1 MKRSI
6 IHALRTVGV
15 AVVVPFGGLLALLTL
30 MVGIGLVERQPAH
43 AFESVV
49 VSQALLVNAT
59 TGSAVVGRLAP
70 QQCRAGVV
78 YVNWGAGTGAG
89 SVIVESAN
97 ASTYAGTWFPVA
109 TVAWSAASKTDLV
122 ALTGVHGAIRTR
134 ISVTVTGGTVST
146 YFLCN

>member
-1 MKRSI
+1 MKRQGI
-6 IHALRTVGV
+6 TAVAFVGLFV
-15 AVVVPFGGLLALLTL
+15 LAGLLL
-30 MVGIGLVERQPAH
+30 QPQPH
-43 AFESVV
+43 AFETVV

-59 TGSAVVGRLAP
+59 TGSAVVGRSAP

-89 SVIVESAN
+89 TVIVESAN
-97 ASTYAGTWFPVA
+97 SISYTGTWVPVS
-109 TVAWSAASKTDLV
+109 TVAWSAAGKADLV
-122 ALTGVHGAIRTR
+122 AITGIHGALRTR

>member
-6 IHALRTVGV
+6 FSAARSLVLLVGPIAALAGVLAIIGTVDH
-15 AVVVPFGGLLALLTL
+15 
-30 MVGIGLVERQPAH
+30 QPAH

-59 TGSAVVGRLAP
+59 TGSAVVGRPAP

-97 ASTYAGTWFPVA
+97 ASTYAGTWVPVA
-109 TVAWSAASKTDLV
+109 TVAWSAASKADLV